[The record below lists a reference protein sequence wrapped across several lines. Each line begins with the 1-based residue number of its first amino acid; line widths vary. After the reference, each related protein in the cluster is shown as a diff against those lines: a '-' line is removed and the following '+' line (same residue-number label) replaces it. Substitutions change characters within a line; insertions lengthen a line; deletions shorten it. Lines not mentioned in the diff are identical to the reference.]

1 MKTLLAVLFG
11 SALLSTAAFPAEAP
25 TVASVFDGPI
35 KGAESEI
42 VPLVEAMPA
51 DKFAFAPT
59 NGKFE
64 GVRDFASQAK
74 HVAAVVY
81 LVAAA
86 SMEEKPPVETGG
98 ENGPDSVKTKA
109 QIVKYMKD
117 AFAYGHKAA
126 KALTAGN
133 QLQMVKSPF
142 GQGEMPRAAAVSII
156 ASHSFDHYGQMVEYA
171 RMNGIVPPASR
182 N

>member
-11 SALLSTAAFPAEAP
+11 SALLSTPAFSAEAP

-35 KGAESEI
+35 KAAESEI
-42 VPLVEAMPA
+42 VSLVEAMPA

-59 NGKFE
+59 TGEFK

-74 HVAAVVY
+74 HIAAVVY

-86 SMEEKPPVETGG
+86 SMQEKAPVDTGG
-98 ENGPDSVKTKA
+98 DNGPDSVKSKEE
-109 QIVKYMKD
+109 IVKFMKD

-126 KALTAGN
+126 NALTAQN

-142 GQGEMPRAAAVSII
+142 EKGEMARATAVNII
-156 ASHSFDHYGQMVEYA
+156 GWHSFDHYGQMVEYA
-171 RMNGIVPPASR
+171 RMNGIIPPASK